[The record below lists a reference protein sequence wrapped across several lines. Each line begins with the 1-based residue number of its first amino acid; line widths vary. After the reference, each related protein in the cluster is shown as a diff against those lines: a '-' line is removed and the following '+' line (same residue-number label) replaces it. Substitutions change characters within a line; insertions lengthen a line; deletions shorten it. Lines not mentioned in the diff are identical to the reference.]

1 MKKTTTLILGLVL
14 MTSFAGIG
22 VAQVGTSSMQGQRAV
37 PGASAVEV
45 KVVDAKGQAIKPE
58 SLPKDVQAN
67 LARVRKAAESL
78 AASPDGGGAAQKFKI
93 TVNCSYPP
101 FSCTITLSL

>member
-1 MKKTTTLILGLVL
+1 MKNSTTLILGAVL
-14 MTSFAGIG
+14 MTCFVGLG
-22 VAQVGTSSMQGQRAV
+22 VAQVGTSSMQGQKPVSA
-37 PGASAVEV
+37 ASTVDI

-78 AASPDGGGAAQKFKI
+78 AASPDGGGAAQKFKV
-93 TVNCSYPP
+93 TVGCSYPP
-101 FSCTITLSL
+101 LVCTITISF